1 MNGGGR
7 SPDESCMSRNT
18 PKDSLILPTLT
29 WSTSSQKEEGP
40 IGQPR
45 RQKPPRTT
53 GTSGGR
59 EEEEASQSLGMKRRD
74 FSLLRWRPTEGPS
87 DSTMWRAA
95 ERSPGGPT
103 RVPSSRYQAFKAR
116 EGTSALIRSMI
127 GWRVRANP
135 SGPRGSPCCTP
146 QQL

>member
-1 MNGGGR
+1 MGITQV
-7 SPDESCMSRNT
+7 PQ
-18 PKDSLILPTLT
+18 PLKDPLIFPTLS

-45 RQKPPRTT
+45 RQKPLRVT
-53 GTSGGR
+53 GTSDGKVER
-59 EEEEASQSLGMKRRD
+59 EESQALGMKRRD
-74 FSLLRWRPTEGPS
+74 LPLLRWRPIEGPA

-95 ERSPGGPT
+95 ERSWVEPT
-103 RVPSSRYQAFKAR
+103 RVPSSRYQAFRSR
-116 EGTSALIRSMI
+116 EGTSALIRLMM
-127 GWRVRANP
+127 GGRVRVNP